1 MGGTKQ
7 IVRFQLYDRGVKKV
21 YAAALALP
29 LLLTACA
36 NGQNFSEVAGDLRV
50 QGRVEQSLFEP
61 AHHTLSLDLS
71 NAQTGRP
78 IDALDVELKSGNSH
92 VIHAARQSK
101 GAYSATF
108 SDTARVEVLILTA
121 NRAAV
126 IALQRQ

>member
-1 MGGTKQ
+1 MQ
-7 IVRFQLYDRGVKKV
+7 KV
-21 YAAALALP
+21 HAVLLAVP
-29 LLLTACA
+29 LLLSACA
-36 NGQNFSEVAGDLRV
+36 SGQSFSEVTGDLRV
-50 QGRVEQSLFEP
+50 QGHVEQSLFEP

-78 IDALDVELKSGNSH
+78 VDAVDVELKSGRSH
-92 VIHAARQSK
+92 VVHAARQGK

-108 SDTARVEVLILTA
+108 NDAPRVEVLILTA